1 MRDVIRVMIVD
12 DHDIVRG
19 GLVNMMD
26 AFDDLSLVGEA
37 SNGEEALRLCE
48 TLLPDVILMDLV
60 MPVMNGVTATQHIH
74 ETYPDVRIV
83 VLTTYKEEELVQGA
97 LQAGAMSYL
106 LKDVSIDELAAAI
119 RNAYAGRATLA
130 PEATQALISAATR
143 PPQVGYDLTERER
156 EVLALIVKGSSN
168 REIAD
173 QLVISHSTVKNH
185 VSSILSKL
193 NAANRA
199 EAVALALQNNLV
211 DE

>member
-1 MRDVIRVMIVD
+1 
-12 DHDIVRG
+12 
-19 GLVNMMD
+19 MMD
-26 AFDDLSLVGEA
+26 AFDDLKLVGEA
-37 SNGEEALRLCE
+37 SNGEEALHLCE
-48 TLLPDVILMDLV
+48 TVQPDVILMDLV

-74 ETYPDVRIV
+74 ATYPDVRIV
-83 VLTTYKEEELVQGA
+83 VLTTFKEEELVQGA

-106 LKDVSIDELAAAI
+106 LKNVSIDELAAAI

-130 PEATQALISAATR
+130 PEATQVLISAATR
-143 PPQVGYDLTERER
+143 PPQAGHDLTERER
-156 EVLALIVKGSSN
+156 EVLTLIVKGSSN

-193 NAANRA
+193 SAANRA

>member
-1 MRDVIRVMIVD
+1 MRDIIRVMIVD

-48 TLLPDVILMDLV
+48 TLQPDVILMDLV

-74 ETYPDVRIV
+74 ATYPDVRIV

-106 LKDVSIDELAAAI
+106 LKNVSIDELAAAI

-143 PPQVGYDLTERER
+143 PPQAGHDLTERER
-156 EVLALIVKGSSN
+156 EVLTLIVKGSSN

-185 VSSILSKL
+185 
-193 NAANRA
+193 A
-199 EAVALALQNNLV
+199 EAVALALQNKLV

>member
-1 MRDVIRVMIVD
+1 MIVD

-26 AFDDLSLVGEA
+26 AFDDLKLVGEA

-48 TLLPDVILMDLV
+48 TLQPDVILMDLV

-74 ETYPDVRIV
+74 ATYPDVRIV

-106 LKDVSIDELAAAI
+106 LKNVSIDELAAAI

-143 PPQVGYDLTERER
+143 PPQTGHDLTERER

-193 NAANRA
+193 SAANRA